1 MLEQSFPKLPPQPV
15 KPGDTWTGQI
25 ALGNQTIGRIAA
37 ALTFT
42 LKRVDGGASGRAAVT
57 AAMKLTQEV
66 KPPAA
71 GTTRMTMTLGDSRG
85 EGELVFDIGR
95 GRIVTNTMRTEMP
108 STVTMFGP
116 DGSPVTFHNRVKANA
131 AMELVE
137 K

>member
-1 MLEQSFPKLPPQPV
+1 MLGQSFPKLPAQPV

-42 LKRVDGGASGRAAVT
+42 LKHVDGGASGRATVT
-57 AAMKLTQEV
+57 AAMKLTQAV

-71 GTTRMTMTLGDSRG
+71 GATRMTMTLADSRG

-108 STVTMFGP
+108 STVSLIAP
-116 DGSPVTFHNRVKANA
+116 DGSPVTFHNRVRTDA
-131 AMELVE
+131 AMELVD